1 MSDINFKLK
10 FSEYDENELHNEIS
24 RKAGPEMDDHMHD
37 LLETIKR
44 RMAFNISDGRT
55 STHPS
60 PVGYTPGTLAR
71 SIKYQ
76 VRRYKL
82 QNGSVSVR
90 GTLVVG
96 EGVPYARIHDRDGV
110 TTITGPLTFYSH
122 SNRWP
127 SGKWIKNI
135 RSVERPGRPYFDEAV
150 AYGLKRFGIV

>member
-1 MSDINFKLK
+1 MSDITFRLK
-10 FSEYDENELHNEIS
+10 FSEFDEDELWNEINQ
-24 RKAGPEMDDHMHD
+24 KAEPEINAQMGELM
-37 LLETIKR
+37 ETIKR

-55 STHPS
+55 STHSS

-71 SIKYQ
+71 SIKYRI
-76 VRRYKL
+76 RRNRL

-110 TTITGPLTFYSH
+110 TTIVGPLTFYSH

-150 AYGLKRFGIV
+150 AYGLKKFGII